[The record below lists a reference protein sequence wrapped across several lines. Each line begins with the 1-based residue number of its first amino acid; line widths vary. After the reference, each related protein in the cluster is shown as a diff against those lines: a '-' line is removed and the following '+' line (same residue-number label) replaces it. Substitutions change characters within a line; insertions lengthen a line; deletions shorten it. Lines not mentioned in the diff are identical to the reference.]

1 MAGKVTEKTAKIGG
15 YKPVQELGHGAMGN
29 LWLCHDP
36 SMDRMVVV
44 KQLQDDLEQNE
55 GNVRRFLQEAYIL
68 AHLNHPAIIAPHALW
83 KEKDGKYSISME
95 FVHGKTLREILD
107 KCPTPPLWVVLDVI
121 YEVLSALGHA
131 HRSGIIHR
139 DLKPSNIMI
148 DRDGRV
154 RLLDFGIAHNDNSI
168 KLMKDD
174 STDFRITGENVI
186 LGTVTYMSPEQTVGA
201 EATAASDL
209 FAVGIIASEMLL
221 GENVFRGA
229 NFRETAQRI
238 QRLRVTRKAFPKD
251 KVPPELSKLIVK
263 LLSKKPKDRPLT
275 ANDAAEKLSSLMKEL
290 PRDLSPYMGMWLS
303 AVKHSED
310 GNITEEDYSTPPLYH
325 DSHVFTLLK
334 GFGLGALFAAIAF
347 AIVTHIM

>member
-1 MAGKVTEKTAKIGG
+1 
-15 YKPVQELGHGAMGN
+15 MGC

-44 KQLQDDLEQNE
+44 KQMQDGLDQNE
-55 GNVRRFLQEAYIL
+55 GNVRRFLQEGYIL

-83 KEKDGKYSISME
+83 KEKDGKYSLSME

-107 KCPTPPLWVVLDVI
+107 KCPTPPLWVVLTVI

-131 HRSGIIHR
+131 HRNGIVHR

-148 DRDGRV
+148 DKDGRV
-154 RLLDFGIAHNDNSI
+154 RLLDFGIAHNDNTI
-168 KLMKDD
+168 KFLKDD
-174 STDFRITGENVI
+174 TTDQRITGENVI
-186 LGTVTYMSPEQTVGA
+186 LGTVTYMSPEQTMGA
-201 EATAASDL
+201 EASPSSDL
-209 FAVGIIASEMLL
+209 FSVGIIASEMLL
-221 GENVFRGA
+221 GENVFRGS

-238 QRLRVTRKAFPKD
+238 QRLRVTTKAFPKE
-251 KVPPELSKLIVK
+251 KVPPALAKFVVK

-275 ANDAAEKLSSLMKEL
+275 ANDAADKLSALMKEL

-310 GNITEEDYSTPPLYH
+310 GQISDDEFSTPPLYQERQLLP
-325 DSHVFTLLK
+325 LLK
-334 GFGLGALFAAIAF
+334 GFALGALFAAVVTVIAQ
-347 AIVTHIM
+347 HLM